1 MPPRRR
7 STTFHTL
14 GTTMIEWKQV
24 NNNLGQTP
32 HIIEHSRSATVP
44 LARSGVSSR
53 GAPFSP
59 RCRPRGCAA
68 ARQPPLSLSG
78 RDPRRWDAAMDRAG
92 ISVFDVEDPR
102 TSRLLCSFSP
112 SSASTSPSPLAATTG
127 PSRERKIRWGLLEV
141 HMTHDEV
148 RSDEVSRLS
157 VRGSTSSER
166 GGGQGQRS
174 RCHSAV
180 ALFAKRSVSI
190 VRNSQA
196 SCALHARTAL
206 HARRCIHRCANSD
219 LVNL

>member
-102 TSRLLCSFSP
+102 TSRLLCSLSP
-112 SSASTSPSPLAATTG
+112 ASASTSPSPLAATTG
-127 PSRERKIRWGLLEV
+127 PSRERTIRWGLLEV
-141 HMTHDEV
+141 HMTHAEV
-148 RSDEVSRLS
+148 TKSLVSP
-157 VRGSTSSER
+157 
-166 GGGQGQRS
+166 
-174 RCHSAV
+174 
-180 ALFAKRSVSI
+180 
-190 VRNSQA
+190 
-196 SCALHARTAL
+196 
-206 HARRCIHRCANSD
+206 
-219 LVNL
+219 

>member
-1 MPPRRR
+1 MCYVLCAMRVYSPLSPPVEARRLLQVDMPDARR
-7 STTFHTL
+7 
-14 GTTMIEWKQV
+14 GAA
-24 NNNLGQTP
+24 
-32 HIIEHSRSATVP
+32 SA
-44 LARSGVSSR
+44 AS
-53 GAPFSP
+53 APFSP

-102 TSRLLCSFSP
+102 TSRLLCSLSP
-112 SSASTSPSPLAATTG
+112 ASASTSPSPLAATTG
-127 PSRERKIRWGLLEV
+127 PSRERTIRWGLLEV